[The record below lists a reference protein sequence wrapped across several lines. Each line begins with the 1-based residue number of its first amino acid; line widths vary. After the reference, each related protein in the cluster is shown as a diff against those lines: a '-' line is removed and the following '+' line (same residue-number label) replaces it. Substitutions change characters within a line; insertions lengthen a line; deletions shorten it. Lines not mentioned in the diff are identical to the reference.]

1 MLAPTA
7 RRMAS
12 SPSDTIDREIEP
24 RTRERVERFARE
36 ETSPFDLRLEE
47 LRAEWDVERTLQLH
61 AGLLALG
68 GVALAAAVDRRMAV
82 LPAAAGA
89 LLLQHA
95 LRGWCPLVPALRR
108 LGARTPREIEQ
119 ERQALKVLRGDYA
132 RLADVRDAQTLLEA
146 AGR

>member
-1 MLAPTA
+1 MLAPTD
-7 RRMAS
+7 RRMAFS
-12 SPSDTIDREIEP
+12 SSNTIEREIES

-36 ETSPFDLRLEE
+36 ETSPFDLRLSE
-47 LRAEWDVERTLQLH
+47 LEMEWDIDRTIQLN

-68 GVALAAAVDRRMAV
+68 GVVLAAAVDRRLAV

-89 LLLQHA
+89 MLLQHA
-95 LRGWCPLVPALRR
+95 LRGWCPLVPGLRR
-108 LGARTPREIEQ
+108 LGVRTPREIER

-132 RLADVRDAQTLLEA
+132 RLANVRDAETLLQA